1 MMGLLPALRS
11 TIVEQSTT
19 QATLIMDANVL
30 AAMARWPDVPDVYG
44 WLSLTENGQWRLHPR
59 GDAWPSDAQGWDAAV
74 TADDGSLVG
83 GADTAGESITSP
95 QILQFINRNYASDE
109 LGQWFFQ
116 NGPQKVYVRLDAA
129 PYILQTTNDSADDTF
144 RLRTHNGLEV
154 TATTAWILD
163 ETGKLYAQTEHGP
176 GLVAGRDLAT
186 VLNGIRT
193 PDGISIL
200 DVLEQTPHLNSTIDV
215 QAPTQASTVLF
226 KACTAKTVPQALG
239 FVRYPR
245 ATPANRPNPQ
255 E

>member
-1 MMGLLPALRS
+1 MVGLLPALRS

-74 TADDGSLVG
+74 TADDGSLAS

-95 QILQFINRNYASDE
+95 QILQFINRNYANDE

-129 PYILQTTNDSADDTF
+129 PYILQTTSDNADDTLC
-144 RLRTHNGLEV
+144 LRTHDGLDIKSI
-154 TATTAWILD
+154 TGWILD

-176 GLVAGRDLAT
+176 GLVAGRDLAS
-186 VLNGIRT
+186 VLNGIHT
-193 PDGISIL
+193 PEGIAIL
-200 DVLEQTPHLNSTIDV
+200 DVLEQTPLLDGAIAV
-215 QAPTQASTVLF
+215 QAQNLPSTVLF
-226 KACTAKTVPQALG
+226 KACTAKAVPQALG

-245 ATPANRPNPQ
+245 ALPASQPNP
-255 E
+255 